1 MPAISIEQ
9 LYYAYPPLHPGG
21 DPIRVLKG
29 LDLTVERGEF
39 LALMGRTG
47 AGKSTLCMAINGI
60 VPQSTGGVIHGQVQ
74 VLGHAARHTPV
85 GELARHVG
93 IVYQDPESQLFSPT
107 VEEEVAFGP
116 ENLGVDPKEIAERVQ
131 WALDLMGVA
140 SLRRRAPAQLSG
152 GQKQRV
158 AIAAALAML
167 PEVLILDEPT
177 SNLDPV
183 GQQEVFAAIERLR
196 CERSMTFFMVSHDAE
211 RIASYAHRVALLV
224 DGRIARAAEP
234 TVIFGDQGLLQA
246 AGVASPQVAE
256 LAVALNRQFHTSY
269 HFTVLDQAERALRQ
283 DLARG
288 SSSS

>member
-29 LDLTVERGEF
+29 LDLTVEHGEF

-74 VLGHAARHTPV
+74 VLGHAARRMPV

-196 CERSMTFFMVSHDAE
+196 YERNMTFFMVSHDAE

-234 TVIFGDQGLLQA
+234 AVIFGDQDLLQA